1 MYLQNKEFN
10 FSASI
15 IAINEAVN
23 AVANNNIK
31 CIFVKLFIKFDITTT
46 APFLALSMLNN
57 AIKLSIIDVVFIEL
71 FIMGYSFGS
80 FVFDIVEAI
89 IVVWELVS
97 PGRKLVS
104 IEDIKLIIVFF
115 ASLILSIIILSI
127 SICFGIVVFD
137 FKLIMSELTP
147 NNPDNNGN
155 SGCSSVFILNTAS
168 PNIPVRANNMN
179 ASVLDFD
186 FHIMYALIQINT
198 VAM

>member
-1 MYLQNKEFN
+1 MR
-10 FSASI
+10 
-15 IAINEAVN
+15 
-23 AVANNNIK
+23 
-31 CIFVKLFIKFDITTT
+31 
-46 APFLALSMLNN
+46 
-57 AIKLSIIDVVFIEL
+57 
-71 FIMGYSFGS
+71 YSFGS